1 MSEQFFKNVISETA
15 ENVQPIIAAENR
27 ARIQQEAEDLKI
39 ATTALL
45 EYFAR
50 YKDTHSSLDT
60 ILGIIKNNRV
70 VFPANMCYS
79 YEKIEFIL
87 ETLAQ
92 KGYLIKVMREKSPL
106 GDAGTVM
113 CYQYNSELLQ
123 N

>member
-45 EYFAR
+45 EFFAR
-50 YKDTHSSLDT
+50 YKDTHYSLDT
-60 ILGIIKNNRV
+60 ILGIIENKRIV
-70 VFPANMCYS
+70 LPANMCIYN
-79 YEKIEFIL
+79 KIEFIL

-92 KGYLIKVMREKSPL
+92 NGYIIKVLREKR
-106 GDAGTVM
+106 DAGTVM
-113 CYQYNSELLQ
+113 CYQYNSKLLQ

>member
-45 EYFAR
+45 EFFAR
-50 YKDTHSSLDT
+50 YNDTHYSLNT
-60 ILGIIKNNRV
+60 ILGFIKNKRIV
-70 VFPANMCYS
+70 LPANMCFYN
-79 YEKIEFIL
+79 KIEFIL

-92 KGYLIKVMREKSPL
+92 NGYIIKVLREKSPL